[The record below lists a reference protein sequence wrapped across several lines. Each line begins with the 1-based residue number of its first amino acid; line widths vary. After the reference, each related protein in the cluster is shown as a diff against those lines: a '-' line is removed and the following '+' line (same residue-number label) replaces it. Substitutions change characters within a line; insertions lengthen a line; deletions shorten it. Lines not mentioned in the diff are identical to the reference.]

1 MTCRPPATS
10 NGPSQDMRPQSH
22 HPTWTVAVR
31 ARVSLG
37 GGASEVGDDRT
48 ARQRKARDLT
58 HNGDASGNGGSA
70 PSAGDTSASNGR
82 DHGRGDGLDC
92 DVTAGLSGGAGDQS
106 ETLMTHRILRCYIGL
121 VCGHFEIWLEGDHRN
136 FPAVPLILG

>member
-1 MTCRPPATS
+1 MRSRPPAS
-10 NGPSQDMRPQSH
+10 GNGPSQDMRPQSH

-92 DVTAGLSGGAGDQS
+92 DVTARLSGGAGDQGES
-106 ETLMTHRILRCYIGL
+106 LVAHGILRGDVGL
-121 VCGHFEIWLEGDHRN
+121 VS
-136 FPAVPLILG
+136 